1 VGTLAAFAFLAGWFW
16 VFLPPPQA
24 VAGVIAVITNKAITQ
39 I

>member
-1 VGTLAAFAFLAGWFW
+1 VGTLAAFGFLAGWFS

-24 VAGVIAVITNKAITQ
+24 VVGVTVAKTSKAITH